1 MPVFGTGLTRSQGA
15 QTVLS
20 GIADVFTTLVFA
32 GMSVEDCFD
41 CWLIQEEP
49 GRVGDTILWWPGI
62 PEQDKQTRREELA
75 SKEGC
80 FLFFCS

>member
-20 GIADVFTTLVFA
+20 GITDVFTTLVFA
-32 GMSVEDCFD
+32 GMSVEGCFD
-41 CWLIQEEP
+41 CWLIQKEP

-62 PEQDKQTRREELA
+62 PEQDKQTR
-75 SKEGC
+75 
-80 FLFFCS
+80 